1 MSTVLA
7 VTWCEMS
14 LHLFGIRHHGVGG
27 ARSLKR
33 ALHLLEPD
41 CVLVEGPPDANDLLP
56 LLADVGMTPPVA
68 LLLYA
73 KDDPSKAVY
82 YPFAAFSPEFQAI
95 SYALKQ
101 KITVRFMD
109 LPQAHQLSDDPDCRG
124 DGASS
129 DGGCARAD
137 DDDVS
142 QDPLGWLA
150 KAAGFSDGERY
161 WEYLVEQRQND
172 QDVFTAILEAMT
184 ALRLESKILEPREAG
199 REAYMRQTIRKAQ
212 KDGFKK
218 IAVVSGAW
226 HSPVLNPENFDQKND
241 AKLLEGLPKTAVS
254 STWIPWTYGRLA
266 RSSGYGAGITSPG
279 WYAHLWELQDS
290 SSRNVITHWLTK
302 VAHLLR
308 AEDLPASSA
317 SIIEA
322 VRLAEALA
330 ALRGSP
336 MPGLDE
342 MNEVSRALFA
352 WDSDLPLELIKEKL
366 ILAETLGAVPASTPT
381 VPLVRDLEAEQKR
394 LRFKPDAVAKNV
406 EFDLRTPNDLERSM
420 LLHRLRLLGV
430 PWGEVIGSSGKGTF
444 KEAWRVQWH
453 PEFAVRLIEAAMFGS
468 SVLEAAT
475 QKVLE
480 ISSLTSHLPT
490 LTGLLDD
497 VLLSNLP
504 NAAQLVLTRLEAA
517 AAQDADI
524 NHLMMAV
531 PPLARVQRYGS
542 VRQFDSTML
551 QSVVSGLVVRICIG
565 LPNTCASLSD
575 EAAGDLYPRI
585 LELHAAI
592 ATLEQPDL
600 LTEWR
605 KVLGVLAVQHGLHGL
620 IAGRAVRLLLEA
632 GVYTP
637 EDTAKRLSYVA
648 GSATDPNEVAA
659 WTDGFLR
666 GSGLVLVHDDALF
679 GVLDS
684 WVQHLTPETFIAIL
698 PLMRRTFSSFEEG
711 ERHDIGQKVK
721 APRQLSTFHTTQDID
736 ATRAEQ
742 VIPLIHQML
751 GIQP

>member
-1 MSTVLA
+1 MSV
-7 VTWCEMS
+7 
-14 LHLFGIRHHGVGG
+14 HLFGIRHHGVGG
-27 ARSLKR
+27 ARSLRR

-56 LLADVGMTPPVA
+56 LLADVGMSPPVA

-73 KDDPSKAVY
+73 KDDPSRAVY

-95 SYALKQ
+95 TYALEKQ
-101 KITVRFMD
+101 ITVRFMD
-109 LPQAHQLSDDPDCRG
+109 LPQTHQLAPEPV
-124 DGASS
+124 GAQ
-129 DGGCARAD
+129 RAAPLLEP
-137 DDDVS
+137 DDVA

-150 KAAGFSDGERY
+150 QAAGFSDGERY

-172 QDVFTAILEAMT
+172 EDVFAAILEAMT
-184 ALRLESKILEPREAG
+184 ALRLESKFLELREAQ
-199 REAYMRQTIRKAQ
+199 REAFMRQTIRKAQ

-226 HSPVLNPENFDQKND
+226 HSPALTLENSD
-241 AKLLEGLPKTAVS
+241 AKADAALLENLPKTPVS

-290 SSRNVITHWLTK
+290 SSRNVISHWLTK

-352 WDSDLPLELIKEKL
+352 WDSDLPLELIREKL
-366 ILAETLGAVPASTPT
+366 ILAETLGAVPVATPT

-406 EFDLRTPNDLERSM
+406 EFDLRTPNDLERSV

-444 KEAWRVQWH
+444 KEAWRVQWQ
-453 PEFAVRLIEAAMFGS
+453 PEFAVRLIESSMFGP
-468 SVLEAAT
+468 SVLDAAT
-475 QKVLE
+475 QKVHE

-551 QSVVSGLVVRICIG
+551 QGVVSGLVLRICIG

-575 EAAGDLYPRI
+575 EAAADLYPRI

-600 LTEWR
+600 LEAWR
-605 KVLGVLAVQHGLHGL
+605 NVLGVLAVQHGLHGL
-620 IAGRAVRLLLEA
+620 IAGRCVRLLLEA
-632 GVYTP
+632 DLYTT

-648 GSATDPNEVAA
+648 GIATDPNEVAA

-684 WVQHLTPETFIAIL
+684 WVQHLTPEAFIAIL
-698 PLMRRTFSSFEEG
+698 PLMRRTFSSFDAG
-711 ERHDIGQKVK
+711 ERHDIGKKVQT
-721 APRQLSTFHTTQDID
+721 PRQITPSQATQDLNT
-736 ATRAEQ
+736 TRAEQ

>member
-1 MSTVLA
+1 MSV
-7 VTWCEMS
+7 
-14 LHLFGIRHHGVGG
+14 HLFGIRHHGVGG
-27 ARSLKR
+27 ARSLRR
-33 ALHLLEPD
+33 ALQVLEPD

-56 LLADVGMTPPVA
+56 LLADVGMSPPVA

-73 KDDPSKAVY
+73 KDDPAKAVY

-95 SYALKQ
+95 SFALEKQ
-101 KITVRFMD
+101 ITVRFMD
-109 LPQAHQLSDDPDCRG
+109 LPQSHQLSIEAV
-124 DGASS
+124 GARHASPMPQP
-129 DGGCARAD
+129 
-137 DDDVS
+137 DDVAA
-142 QDPLGWLA
+142 DPLGWLA
-150 KAAGFSDGERY
+150 RAAGFSDGERY

-172 QDVFTAILEAMT
+172 EDVFTAIFEAMS
-184 ALRLESKILEPREAG
+184 ALRLESNVLEPREAL
-199 REAYMRQTIRKAQ
+199 REAFMRQTIRKAQ

-226 HSPVLNPENFDQKND
+226 HSPALNLEQYESKAD
-241 AKLLEGLPKTAVS
+241 AALLENLPKTLVS

-266 RSSGYGAGITSPG
+266 RSSGYGAGIESPG
-279 WYAHLWELQDS
+279 WYAHLWEMQDS
-290 SSRNVITHWLTK
+290 SSRSVITHWLTK

-336 MPGLDE
+336 MPGLIE
-342 MNEVSRALFA
+342 LNEVSRALFA
-352 WDSDLPLELIKEKL
+352 WDSDLPLELIREKL

-394 LRFKPDAVAKNV
+394 LRFKPDAIAKNV
-406 EFDLRTPNDLERSM
+406 EFDLRTPNDLERSV

-430 PWGEVIGSSGKGTF
+430 PWGEAIGSSGKGTF
-444 KEAWRVQWH
+444 KEAWRVQWQ

-468 SVLEAAT
+468 SVFDAAT
-475 QKVLE
+475 QKVAE
-480 ISSLTSHLPT
+480 VSSLTSHLPT
-490 LTGLLDD
+490 LTALIDD

-504 NAAQLVLTRLEAA
+504 NATQLVLARLEAA

-551 QSVVSGLVVRICIG
+551 QSVVSGLVLRICIG

-575 EAAGDLYPRI
+575 EAAADLYPRI

-600 LTEWR
+600 LVAWR
-605 KVLGVLAVQHGLHGL
+605 DVLGVLAVQHGLHGL
-620 IAGRAVRLLLEA
+620 IAGRSVRLLLEA
-632 GVYTP
+632 GIYST

-648 GSATDPNEVAA
+648 GIATDPNEVAA

-684 WVQHLTPETFIAIL
+684 WVQHLTPEAFIAIL
-698 PLMRRTFSSFEEG
+698 PLMRRTFSSFEPA

-721 APRQLSTFHTTQDID
+721 TPRQLTTSRATQNID
-736 ATRAEQ
+736 ASRAEQ

-751 GIQP
+751 GIPHPKP

>member
-1 MSTVLA
+1 
-7 VTWCEMS
+7 MS
-14 LHLFGIRHHGVGG
+14 LHLFGIRHHGAGG
-27 ARSLKR
+27 ARSLLR
-33 ALHLLEPD
+33 ALRLLEPD

-56 LLADVGMTPPVA
+56 LLADVGMSPPVA

-73 KDDPSKAVY
+73 KDDPSRAVY
-82 YPFAAFSPEFQAI
+82 YPFAVFSPEFQAI
-95 SYALKQ
+95 SYALEQ

-109 LPQAHQLSDDPDCRG
+109 LPQAHQLSNDPNRSG
-124 DGASS
+124 EASL
-129 DGGCARAD
+129 APIP
-137 DDDVS
+137 DDVAA
-142 QDPLGWLA
+142 DPLGWLA
-150 KAAGFSDGERY
+150 RAAGFSDGERY

-172 QDVFTAILEAMT
+172 EDVFAAILEAMT
-184 ALRLESKILEPREAG
+184 ALRLESSSLDPREAL
-199 REAYMRQTIRKAQ
+199 REAFMRLTIRKAL

-226 HSPVLNPENFDQKND
+226 HSPALRLENFDAKAD
-241 AKLLEGLPKTAVS
+241 AALLDGLPKILVS

-279 WYAHLWELQDS
+279 WYAHLWALQDS

-317 SIIEA
+317 SVIEA

-342 MNEVSRALFA
+342 MNEVCRALFA
-352 WDSDLPLELIKEKL
+352 WDSDLPLEIIKDKL

-381 VPLVRDLEAEQKR
+381 VPLVQNLEAEQRR
-394 LRFKPDAVAKNV
+394 LRFKPDAVAKNI
-406 EFDLRTPNDLERSM
+406 EFDLRTPNDLERSV

-430 PWGEVIGSSGKGTF
+430 PWGETSYASGKGTF

-475 QKVLE
+475 QKVFE

-504 NAAQLVLTRLEAA
+504 NAAQLVLSRLEAA

-551 QSVVSGLVVRICIG
+551 QGVVSGLVLRICIG

-575 EAAGDLYPRI
+575 DAAAELYPRI
-585 LELHAAI
+585 LEVHAAI

-600 LTEWR
+600 LEAWR
-605 KVLGVLAVQHGLHGL
+605 GVLGILAMQHGLHGL

-632 GVYTP
+632 GVYSA

-648 GSATDPNEVAA
+648 GIATDPNEVAA

-684 WVQHLTPETFIAIL
+684 WVQHLTPEAFIAIL
-698 PLMRRTFSSFEEG
+698 PLMRRTFSSFEPS
-711 ERHDIGQKVK
+711 ERHDIGKKVK
-721 APRQLSTFHTTQDID
+721 TPRPTTTSRSPQNLNE
-736 ATRAEQ
+736 TRAEK
-742 VIPLIHQML
+742 VIPLIAQML
-751 GIQP
+751 GIPS

>member
-1 MSTVLA
+1 MVGKIFTA
-7 VTWCEMS
+7 PAATWCEMS
-14 LHLFGIRHHGVGG
+14 LHFFGIRHHGAGG
-27 ARSLKR
+27 ARSLLR
-33 ALHLLEPD
+33 ALRVLEPD

-56 LLADVGMTPPVA
+56 LLAHTAMTPPIA

-73 KDDPSKAVY
+73 KDDPSRAVY
-82 YPFAAFSPEFQAI
+82 YPFAVFSPEFQAI
-95 SYALKQ
+95 RYALEAQ
-101 KITVRFMD
+101 VTVRFMD
-109 LPQAHQLSDDPDCRG
+109 LPQTHQLTVEAGEASCLDPTVG
-124 DGASS
+124 
-129 DGGCARAD
+129 
-137 DDDVS
+137 DDVAA
-142 QDPLGWLA
+142 DPLGWLA

-161 WEYLVEQRQND
+161 WEYLVEQRRSD
-172 QDVFTAILEAMT
+172 EDVFAAILEAMT
-184 ALRLESKILEPREAG
+184 ALRLESKTLELREAQ
-199 REAYMRQTIRKAQ
+199 REAFMRQSIRKAQ

-226 HSPVLNPENFDQKND
+226 HSPVLDSDQFD
-241 AKLLEGLPKTAVS
+241 AKADAALLEGLPKTAVS
-254 STWIPWTYGRLA
+254 STWIPWTHGRLA

-317 SIIEA
+317 SVIEA

-336 MPGLDE
+336 MPGLE
-342 MNEVSRALFA
+342 ELNEASRALFA
-352 WDSDLPLELIKEKL
+352 WDSDLPLQLIAEKL
-366 ILAETLGAVPASTPT
+366 ILAETLGAVPPETPT

-406 EFDLRTPNDLERSM
+406 EFDLRSANDLERSV

-444 KEAWRVQWH
+444 KEGWRVQWH

-475 QKVLE
+475 QRVLE

-490 LTGLLDD
+490 LTKLLDD
-497 VLLSNLP
+497 ILLSNLP
-504 NAAQLVLTRLEAA
+504 NAAQLVMTRLEAA

-524 NHLMMAV
+524 NHLMQAI

-542 VRQFDSTML
+542 VRQLDTTML
-551 QSVVSGLVVRICIG
+551 AGVVSGLVLRVCVG
-565 LPNTCASLSD
+565 LPNACVSLSD
-575 EAAGDLYPRI
+575 EAA
-585 LELHAAI
+585 LELFPHFFELHSAI

-600 LTEWR
+600 LTSWR
-605 KVLGVLAVQHGLHGL
+605 EVLAVLAVQHNLHGL
-620 IAGRAVRLLLEA
+620 IAGRASRWLLEA
-632 GVYTP
+632 GVYSATT
-637 EDTAKRLSYVA
+637 TANRLSYVA
-648 GSATDPNEVAA
+648 GVATDPNEVAA

-684 WVQHLTPETFIAIL
+684 WVQHLTPEAFIAIL
-698 PLMRRTFSSFEEG
+698 PLMRRTFSSFEEA
-711 ERHDIGQKVK
+711 EKRDIGQKVK
-721 APRQLSTFHTTQDID
+721 TPRQRLTSRAAQNLDVS
-736 ATRAEQ
+736 RAEK
-742 VIPLIHQML
+742 VIPLIAQML
-751 GIQP
+751 GI